1 MLIDFHTHAFPDH
14 LAPRALASLAKDIA
28 RPPLTDG
35 TVSGLL
41 SAMDSWGVDR
51 AVVCNIA
58 TNPKQTANV
67 NAFAAETAREHP
79 DRLLRYRG
87 RHWRAGLIRGGVYA
101 LDIDSPGTRQYL
113 QDVFRCVFDEW
124 GFDLVKL
131 DFLYAA
137 APFHSGDH
145 GKSGDGPFTESR
157 AGRMIRAMEWL
168 RELCGEKLMLGC
180 GVPLMP
186 AFGLA
191 DYCRVGS
198 DVSTGLDD
206 LPVMGILHRERVST
220 RQSVRNTIFRR
231 QLNGRAFGNDPDVY
245 FLRDKK
251 LGMLSKEEK
260 EYLAMTDALFG
271 SVRLTSDDLNA
282 YDEAKAAYQT
292 FVDKYPDHYMAE
304 QTRLMIPKVGMS
316 PEEMLDQILANA
328 NDTIIAQ

>member
-1 MLIDFHTHAFPDH
+1 M
-14 LAPRALASLAKDIA
+14 
-28 RPPLTDG
+28 
-35 TVSGLL
+35 
-41 SAMDSWGVDR
+41 
-51 AVVCNIA
+51 
-58 TNPKQTANV
+58 
-67 NAFAAETAREHP
+67 
-79 DRLLRYRG
+79 
-87 RHWRAGLIRGGVYA
+87 
-101 LDIDSPGTRQYL
+101 
-113 QDVFRCVFDEW
+113 
-124 GFDLVKL
+124 KL

-282 YDEAKAAYQT
+282 YDEAKAARYRELSALRDASDIS
-292 FVDKYPDHYMAE
+292 VDPDTLTVRY
-304 QTRLMIPKVGMS
+304 TRDGTEHRLPCPLPWKNR
-316 PEEMLDQILANA
+316 P
-328 NDTIIAQ
+328 